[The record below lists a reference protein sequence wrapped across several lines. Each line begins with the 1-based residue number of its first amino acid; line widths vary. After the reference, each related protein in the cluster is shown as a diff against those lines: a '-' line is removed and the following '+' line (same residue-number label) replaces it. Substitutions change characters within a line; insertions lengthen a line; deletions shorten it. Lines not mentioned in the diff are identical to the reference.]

1 LNFVPLAA
9 SLLPVSRL
17 GRPPEEQIMTI
28 QQMFD
33 LTGKVAVIVGG
44 ARDFG
49 FYMGDVLAE
58 AGCDLVIT
66 SRTLASAQQAAEKLR
81 AKYNRDTLPLALDVT
96 RQPQIAAMAQ
106 QAAVWKGHID
116 ILINNAG
123 GTPPG
128 KGKPRFLERAPEDA
142 AELIGINL
150 LGSLYCCQEV
160 GRLMA
165 KQGHGKIINVASV
178 AGLGGRDRRMYD
190 RSGMGGQPID
200 YAAAKAGVIGMT
212 RDLAA
217 FLSPMG
223 VHVNSLSPGGFD
235 RGKLPAGF
243 VKDYSDRTP
252 LGRMGRDQT
261 DLRGATLFLA
271 SAASDY
277 VTGHNL
283 VVDGGFSIWQ

>member
-1 LNFVPLAA
+1 
-9 SLLPVSRL
+9 
-17 GRPPEEQIMTI
+17 MTI

-33 LTGKVAVIVGG
+33 LTGKVAVIIGG

-58 AGCDLVIT
+58 AGCDLVLT
-66 SRTLASAQQAAEKLR
+66 SRTLASAQQTAEKLR
-81 AKYNRDTLPLALDVT
+81 AKHKRDMLPLALDVT
-96 RQPQIAAMAQ
+96 RQPQITEMARQVAA
-106 QAAVWKGHID
+106 WKGHLD

-128 KGKPRFLERAPEDA
+128 KGKAHLFERTPEAA
-142 AELIGINL
+142 AEVIAINL

-165 KQGHGKIINVASV
+165 RQGHGKIINIASI
-178 AGLGGRDRRMYD
+178 AGLLGRDRRMYQ
-190 RSGMGGQPID
+190 RHNMNGQPID

-212 RDLAA
+212 RDLAGL
-217 FLSPMG
+217 LSPLG
-223 VHVNSLSPGGFD
+223 VHVNCISPGGFD
-235 RGKLPAGF
+235 RGKLPPGF

-252 LGRMGRDQT
+252 LGRMGRDET
-261 DLRGATLFLA
+261 DLRGAVLFLA
-271 SAASDY
+271 SHASDY

-283 VVDGGFSIWQ
+283 VVDGGFSVWQ